1 MRILCLLAAMGAIT
15 TAFASFDLLLL
26 PSSDGK
32 IHRFDPANQ
41 VNLGSFGS
49 GGSIDGT
56 AINPV
61 NGEIAVIRQGIASMG
76 YNPNTGALL
85 WASNGAGTAR
95 WLGYN
100 ETFNRYDVLADNRY
114 LDTIQ
119 SNAYAF
125 GPILAATPTVQ
136 NYIRYDNGSGLALG
150 MDVSSGVLTFRR
162 WTNGT
167 TLVNTNTQTFAAVNF
182 VSNLMQHEAETY
194 LVISNPASHLFS
206 QIVNGL
212 SLIHI

>member
-61 NGEIAVIRQGIASMG
+61 NGEIAVIRQVIASMC

-125 GPILAATPTVQ
+125 GPILAPTNTLQ
-136 NYIRYDNGSGLALG
+136 NYIRYDNGSGLAL
-150 MDVSSGVLTFRR
+150 
-162 WTNGT
+162 
-167 TLVNTNTQTFAAVNF
+167 
-182 VSNLMQHEAETY
+182 
-194 LVISNPASHLFS
+194 
-206 QIVNGL
+206 
-212 SLIHI
+212 